1 MAVRDTLALVLAG
14 GSGER
19 LSVLAAERA
28 VSAVPFGGKYRV
40 IDFTLSNCCHSG
52 VRRVGVL
59 TQHSPASLHDHI
71 GSGRAWDLDG
81 REPGVVI
88 LQPYLTREHA
98 RWYRGTA
105 DALAQ
110 NWDAIEDS
118 RAERVLVLSGDHVY
132 KMDYRALVHPHERT
146 KAAVTIAVLPVG
158 PERTRR
164 FGMATTDDEGRV
176 VRFEE
181 KPRQTD
187 ARLASMGVYLFETSV
202 LREALR
208 GSPVDLAVDVLQ
220 PLVAAG
226 ERVQTCLFEGYWED
240 IGEVATYHRASLDLL
255 KPEPRLQ
262 LHDARWPVLTRDEER
277 PPVLLLPGA
286 DVQGSLVAN
295 GCRVAGRVRNSL
307 LFPGVTVHPGAEIVD
322 SVVMLDVIVG
332 RGAHIHRAILDKFA
346 HVGEGAKVGDGA
358 RSDDPAL
365 AWLDGLTLVGKDT
378 AIPDGARIGPQ
389 VVVGVGAGDADFA
402 GPLAPGTRIADRMA
416 TQGLG

>member
-1 MAVRDTLALVLAG
+1 MRDALALVLAG

-28 VSAVPFGGKYRV
+28 VSAVPFGGKYRI
-40 IDFTLSNCCHSG
+40 IDFTLSNCCHSN
-52 VRRVGVL
+52 VQRVGVM

-88 LQPYLTREHA
+88 LQPYVTREHA
-98 RWYRGTA
+98 CWYRGTA

-110 NWDAIEDS
+110 NLGLIEDS

-132 KMDYRALVHPHERT
+132 KMDYRVLVHPHERA

-164 FGMATTDDEGRV
+164 FGMATTDGEGRV

-181 KPRQTD
+181 KPKETD
-187 ARLASMGVYLFETSV
+187 ARLASMGVYLFETAV

-208 GSPVDLAVDVLQ
+208 GHPVDLAVDVLR
-220 PLVAAG
+220 PLVEAG
-226 ERVQTCLFEGYWED
+226 GRVQSCLFDGYWED
-240 IGEVATYHRASLDLL
+240 VGEVATYHRANLDLL

-295 GCRVAGRVRNSL
+295 GCRVAGRVRNSV
-307 LFPGVTVHPGAEIVD
+307 LFPGVSVQPGAEIVD
-322 SVVMLDVIVG
+322 SVVMLDASVG
-332 RGAHIHRAILDKFA
+332 RGARVHRSILDKF
-346 HVGEGAKVGDGA
+346 VRVGDGA
-358 RSDDPAL
+358 WVGEGERAGDPAL
-365 AWLDGLTLVGKDT
+365 AWLDGLTLVGKEA
-378 AIPDGARIGPQ
+378 AIPDGARIGPE
-389 VVVGVGAGDADFA
+389 VVVGVGASDADFPA
-402 GPLAPGTRIADRMA
+402 GRLAPGARIADRLA
-416 TQGLG
+416 TQGLV

>member
-1 MAVRDTLALVLAG
+1 MRDALALVLAG

-52 VRRVGVL
+52 VHRVGVL

-81 REPGVVI
+81 REPGIVI
-88 LQPYLTREHA
+88 LQPYLTRERA

-105 DALAQ
+105 DALAL

-118 RAERVLVLSGDHVY
+118 RASRVLVLSGDHVY
-132 KMDYRALVHPHERT
+132 KMDYRSLLHPHQRAR
-146 KAAVTIAVLPVG
+146 AAVTIAVLQVSPD
-158 PERTRR
+158 RSRR
-164 FGMATTDDEGRV
+164 FGMVETDADGRV
-176 VRFEE
+176 LRFEE
-181 KPRQTD
+181 KPLRTD
-187 ARLASMGVYLFETSV
+187 SRLASMGVYLFETSV

-208 GSPVDLAVDVLQ
+208 GNPVDLAIDVLR
-220 PLVAAG
+220 PLVEAG

-240 IGEVATYHRASLDLL
+240 VGEVATYYRASLDLL
-255 KPEPRLQ
+255 TPEPRLQ

-286 DVQGSLVAN
+286 DIQGSLVAN

-322 SVVMLDVIVG
+322 SVVMLDASVG
-332 RGAHIHRAILDKFA
+332 AGARVHRAILDKFA
-346 HVGEGAKVGDGA
+346 RVGEGATVGMGD
-358 RSDDPAL
+358 RSEAPGL
-365 AWLDGLTLVGKDT
+365 AWLDGLTLVGKDAT
-378 AIPDGARIGPQ
+378 IPDGARVGPQ
-389 VVVGVGAGDADFA
+389 VVVGVGAAGGDFA
-402 GPLAPGTRIADRMA
+402 GVTLAPGSRIADRMA
-416 TQGLG
+416 TQGLA